1 MMMAIVILAI
11 ISLIGIFVVYAIDA
25 NEPPKNLPIF
35 VFCFVT
41 YTLCIA
47 FIFCTLGIEE
57 EKPYK
62 KPLVP
67 KVKIECIDGK
77 CDTTYIYKKIN
88 K

>member
-11 ISLIGIFVVYAIDA
+11 ITLIGIFLVYVEDVKGV
-25 NEPPKNLPIF
+25 PQNLPIF

-47 FIFCTLGIEE
+47 FIFCGLMIEE
-57 EKPYK
+57 SPYK

-77 CDTTYIYKKIN
+77 CDTTYIYKTIN